1 MSRNVTSNPKDSARR
16 VLGITAPFVRRG
28 REAGEAPGVL
38 ILPMKLPVFDL
49 HKHLAQRS
57 GIAITS

>member
-1 MSRNVTSNPKDSARR
+1 MSRNVNTNLSDSARQYLK
-16 VLGITAPFVRRG
+16 VTAPFVRRG